1 MANSKSKMRYLAI
14 PVLCAFMV
22 LGACSTLSDN
32 AVVRGIGNV
41 LGGDSEKKA
50 KAKTEGR
57 IAVLAG
63 DKSIEIDPTLADIA
77 VNIPEAI
84 SLQNWGNAGGILTNA
99 PQNLKGDGQLS
110 ISWRKKIGAAP
121 QKTSGL
127 IAAPIISNNVLYTID
142 ANMVLHA
149 TSLSNNR
156 EIWNAR
162 LAQSQRRG
170 FFRGTTFAISGG
182 IGIEGNT
189 LVVSSGFGEVIGI
202 NAENGSVLWRVK
214 TEAPVH
220 TAPLVANNRAYVV
233 SNDSQ
238 LYAINTNNG
247 EIVWTQNAIAEPARV
262 FASSSSAI
270 LGETLVTPF
279 ASGEMVASLAA
290 NGRKLWSESLTRQ
303 ESGTSLSA
311 ISDIAGRPVIF
322 QGTVY
327 GVSQSGIVSAIDLR
341 SGVILWDKP
350 IGSIQS
356 PWVAGDFLYL
366 VSTDSELYCLDRK
379 EGKVKWIRQ
388 LEQFENQKK
397 RKNRVTWTGPIMVD
411 GNLILGS
418 SRGEIVTIS
427 ALDGKSI
434 NSIKTKSPIHIAPI
448 AANGTV
454 YFYSDSAEIIAL
466 R

>member
-1 MANSKSKMRYLAI
+1 MAKARVNLRYLAI
-14 PVLCAFMV
+14 PVLCTFMV
-22 LGACSTLSDN
+22 LTGCSTLSDN

-41 LGGDSEKKA
+41 FGGDADKKA

-63 DKSIEIDPTLADIA
+63 DKSIEIDP
-77 VNIPEAI
+77 
-84 SLQNWGNAGGILTNA
+84 SLQNVAVSVPEAKVLQDWPNAGGNLTNS
-99 PQNLKGDGQLS
+99 PQNIKGDGSLS
-110 ISWRKKIGAAP
+110 IAWRKKIGSAP
-121 QKTSGL
+121 AKTSGL
-127 IAAPIISNNVLYTID
+127 IAAPIVANNVLYSID

-149 TSLSNNR
+149 TNLADNR
-156 EIWNAR
+156 IIWTAR

-170 FFRGTTFAISGG
+170 FYRGTAYAISGG

-189 LVVSSGFGEVIGI
+189 IVVSSGFGEVIALEAQSGAI
-202 NAENGSVLWRVK
+202 LWRVK

-220 TAPLVANNRAYVV
+220 TAPLVANNRAFVV

-238 LYAINTNNG
+238 LYAINIKDG
-247 EIVWTQNAIAEPARV
+247 EIIWTQNAIAESARV
-262 FASSSSAI
+262 FAASSSAI
-270 LGETLVTPF
+270 LGDTLVTPF
-279 ASGEMVASLAA
+279 ASGEMVASLAG

-311 ISDIAGRPVIF
+311 ISDIPGRPVIVA
-322 QGTVY
+322 GTVY

-341 SGVILWDKP
+341 SGVMLWDKP

-356 PWVAGDFLYL
+356 PWVAGDYLYV

-388 LEQFENQKK
+388 LEQFENAKK
-397 RKNRVTWTGPIMVD
+397 RKKRVTWSGPIMVD

-418 SRGEIVTIS
+418 SRGEIVSIN
-427 ALDGKSI
+427 AQDGQTI
-434 NSIKTKSPIHIAPI
+434 NSIKTKSPLLIAPI

-454 YFYSDSAEIIAL
+454 YFYSNSAEIIAL